1 MRFKR
6 LITLFEIFLAVSISF
21 VLGFNFSSAN
31 VYAQEDDDRV
41 CCVQAE
47 IDGET
52 KACQYTDESNCVGGR
67 GISTR
72 CEDTLEC
79 RPVCCDL
86 TVADYEETGGLGCLQ
101 NVAASTCS
109 AREGNVAD
117 DASCRSAPQCSTG
130 CCIVGT
136 QGVLT
141 TEAGCNS
148 LTSRYPDLTMD
159 FRADI
164 QNEIGCFL
172 AARTQEKGCC
182 VGESA
187 DAENSC
193 GLSTRGE
200 CSGEFFANTDCVDVP
215 DGKCENCNPE
225 IPKSEW
231 KKTCSY
237 DYGDSVF
244 YEDACGNPIVFGA
257 PAKPCVYS
265 DGFLCRE
272 EDNNVY
278 CDDLNCAADSNPE
291 TSEIWDNP
299 RVDENGDCS
308 SGAAFNDNCWTNDYT
323 FNGRN
328 SRRNGEKWCEF
339 DADAGPTRDLPGT
352 RHYVHACYEG
362 KETVIPCEEY
372 RNEYCFQFDGPE
384 ISSAGCFENKAS
396 INRCGECTAR
406 DCCEN
411 SDLRTC
417 VWVSADQ
424 ERVDESV
431 QDINDARR
439 ERAEAR
445 GEDLPADVASPD
457 ADEDGLCFPLV
468 PPGTIGNPELCGF
481 NNGEEFV
488 NPLNLEVAWHN
499 AGSWADWDCD
509 GPCKAYT
516 QKFAYQYNSLC
527 NAQGDCGAGYNLIGK
542 WSEGGFERTCDVGS
556 EIRNDFGDGDVS
568 GVGADGEYNYWYQ
581 GNVYDEDDAD
591 RLINNCLT
599 QLPDPADKTDGDF
612 NFLNYLTYKGGLNAE
627 LPPEAA
633 DLGFW
638 AEGVIGERVSGA
650 ELVAILGTVGMMAIV
665 NVAGFFTG
673 ATVGIAL
680 IAAPIPIINIVVLS
694 LVVIASVVILLTGGE
709 STEDVHISCNPWVP
723 PNGGENC
730 ELCHQAGTINAE
742 GQAINVDFT
751 AGGLHDC
758 TLALCWSLGQGC
770 EFFSNVEEGPRCL
783 SKCEG
788 ENADVNFN
796 RYQITDLDLSEDNK
810 NKCTLTQDYTS
821 EERDCIQVNG
831 QLGFVKANTAVK
843 VGVHT
848 DELATCRWDFERP
861 SGPTDDDYYNNLK
874 NTFDQSLASND
885 HTIILEPSIHLNAG
899 DRKTMYVACID
910 VCENTNAP
918 NYYDLNIEV
927 GNVQDVGA
935 PRFMEIIPESGS
947 AIKHDLEEFTAKL
960 KLEEPAMCRW
970 SRTND
975 VYELMPEENPINC
988 RTGYNRNGCNIQFTN
1003 LVQGV
1008 NKFYIRCQDEQG
1020 NSNVDSIPSNEG
1032 YVLFRSNPL
1041 EIVSVRCIHSFGDEC
1056 GTIYDKNFTL
1066 EAATF
1071 GGGYEGKAVCYLRM
1085 FGDSETPFR
1094 YTNSSLHTQVVGPR
1108 LSGTYN
1114 DVLRCVDNAG
1124 NDVVQNIN
1132 YTFFVDDDAPKILR
1146 VNKEG
1151 DNLVILTDE
1160 DATCRYADNK
1170 NINYNEM
1177 NEFGTS
1183 GGMRHST
1190 SISRDYMSVIC
1201 MDRFNHFASL
1211 DVYSAEL

>member
-1 MRFKR
+1 MRFKN
-6 LITLFEIFLAVSISF
+6 LITLFEIFLVVSISF
-21 VLGFNFSSAN
+21 VLGFNFNSVNA
-31 VYAQEDDDRV
+31 YAQEDNNRV

-47 IDGET
+47 IDGED

-67 GISTR
+67 GIPTR
-72 CEDTLEC
+72 CEDTSDC

-86 TVADYEETGGLGCLQ
+86 TGADYEETGGLGCLQ

-109 AREGNVAD
+109 ARGGNVVD
-117 DASCRSAPQCSTG
+117 DASCRSAPQCSIG

-141 TEAGCNS
+141 TESGCSS
-148 LTSRYPDLTMD
+148 LTSQYPDLTMD
-159 FRADI
+159 FRGDI

-193 GLSTRGE
+193 GLTTRGA
-200 CSGEFFANTDCVDVP
+200 CSGEFFANTDCVNVP
-215 DGKCENCNPE
+215 DGKCENCNPG
-225 IPKSEW
+225 IPKAEW

-257 PAKPCVYS
+257 AAEPCVYS

-272 EDNNVY
+272 EDSNVY
-278 CDDLNCAADSNPE
+278 CDDLNCAADTDTNINE
-291 TSEIWDNP
+291 VWDNP
-299 RVDENGDCS
+299 RVDENGNCPLD
-308 SGAAFNDNCWTNDYT
+308 AMFNNNCWTDDNI

-328 SRRNGEKWCEF
+328 FRRNGEKWCEY

-384 ISSAGCFENKAS
+384 ISSARCFENKAAT
-396 INRCGECTAR
+396 NRCGECTAR

-411 SDLRTC
+411 QDLRTC
-417 VWVSADQ
+417 VWISAEQ
-424 ERVDESV
+424 EDVDGSV
-431 QDINDARR
+431 QNINDARR
-439 ERAEAR
+439 ERAQER
-445 GEDLPADVASPD
+445 GEDLPTDVASPN
-457 ADEDGLCFPLV
+457 ADEEGLCIPLV
-468 PPGTIGNPELCGF
+468 PPGTAGNPELCGF
-481 NNGEEFV
+481 NNEEEFV
-488 NPLNLEVAWHN
+488 NPLSLEVAWHN
-499 AGSWADWDCD
+499 AGWGADWDCD
-509 GPCKAYT
+509 GPCEIYT
-516 QKFAYQYNSLC
+516 QKFAYQYNTIC

-542 WSEGGFERTCDVGS
+542 WSEGGFERTCDVNG

-581 GNVYDEDDAD
+581 GNVYDDDDAD

-599 QLPDPADKTDGDF
+599 QLPDPAGKTDDDF
-612 NFLNYLTYKGGLNAE
+612 SFLDSINYKGSLNVQ

-633 DLGFW
+633 DIGFW
-638 AEGVIGERVSGA
+638 GGEQF
-650 ELVAILGTVGMMAIV
+650 LG
-665 NVAGFFTG
+665 FTG
-673 ATVGIAL
+673 AESIIGGAALLGLGVTTLISSIGVGGFAFL
-680 IAAPIPIINIVVLS
+680 IGVGTAIPIINLVIVAVV
-694 LVVIASVVILLTGGE
+694 VVIVIGAIISGGE
-709 STEDVHISCNPWVP
+709 STEDVQISCNPWVP

-730 ELCHQAGTINAE
+730 ELCHQVGTINTE
-742 GQAINVDFT
+742 GQEINVDFT

-758 TLALCWSLGQGC
+758 TPALCESLGQGC
-770 EFFSNVEEGPRCL
+770 EFFNNIEDGPRCL

-796 RYQITDLDLSEDNK
+796 RYQITDLDLSEENK

-821 EERDCIQVNG
+821 EERNCMQVNG

-848 DELATCRWDFERP
+848 DELATCRWDFAKP
-861 SGPTDDDYYNNLK
+861 SGPTDIDFYNNLGK
-874 NTFDQSLASND
+874 TFDQSLASND
-885 HTIILEPSIHLNAG
+885 HTIILEPGIHLNEG
-899 DRKTMYVACID
+899 EVKTMYVACVD

-918 NYYDLNIEV
+918 DYYSLNIEV
-927 GNVQDVGA
+927 GNVRNIG
-935 PRFMEIIPESGS
+935 PPEFMEIIPASGS

-960 KLEEPAMCRW
+960 KLGEPAMCRW

-975 VYELMPEENPINC
+975 VYELMPEENQFNC
-988 RTGYNRNGCNIQFTN
+988 RTGYNRDGCNAGFTD

-1056 GTIYDKNFTL
+1056 GTIYDRNFTL

-1071 GGGYEGKAVCYLRM
+1071 GGGYDGKAVCYLRM

-1094 YTNSSLHTQVVGPR
+1094 YTNSSLHTQAVGPR
-1108 LSGTYN
+1108 PSETYTN
-1114 DVLRCVDNAG
+1114 ELRCIDNAG
-1124 NDVVQNIN
+1124 NDASKNIN
-1132 YTFFVDDDAPKILR
+1132 YTFFVDEDAPKILR

-1160 DATCRYADNK
+1160 DATCKYSADR
-1170 NINYNEM
+1170 NIIYNEM
-1177 NEFGTS
+1177 NGFGTS

-1190 SISRDYMSVIC
+1190 SISGDYMHVIC
-1201 MDRFNHFASL
+1201 MDRFNHFTGL

>member
-1 MRFKR
+1 MRFKN
-6 LITLFEIFLAVSISF
+6 LITFFEIFLVVSISF
-21 VLGFNFSSAN
+21 VLGFNFSSPN
-31 VYAQEDDDRV
+31 IYAQEDDNRV

-47 IDGET
+47 IDSET
-52 KACQYTDESNCVGGR
+52 KACQYTDESNCAGGR
-67 GISTR
+67 GIPTR
-72 CEDTLEC
+72 CEDTFEC

-86 TVADYEETGGLGCLQ
+86 TGAGYDETSGLGCLQ
-101 NVAASTCS
+101 NVAASICS
-109 AREGNVAD
+109 TRGGNVVD

-141 TEAGCNS
+141 TEAGCAD
-148 LTSRYPDLTMD
+148 LTSQYPDLTMD
-159 FRADI
+159 FRGDV
-164 QNEIGCFL
+164 QNELGCFL
-172 AARTQEKGCC
+172 AARSQERGCC

-187 DAENSC
+187 DAGNSC

-200 CSGEFFANTDCVDVP
+200 CSGEFFANTDCVNVP
-215 DGKCENCNPE
+215 GGSCEDCKPN
-225 IPKSEW
+225 IPKAEW

-244 YEDACGNPIVFGA
+244 YEDACGNPIVFSA
-257 PAKPCVYS
+257 PAEECVYS

-272 EDNNVY
+272 EDSNVY
-278 CDDLNCAADSNPE
+278 CDNLNCAADTDTNTNE
-291 TSEIWDNP
+291 VWDNP
-299 RVDENGDCS
+299 RVDENGDCPL
-308 SGAAFNDNCWTNDYT
+308 GAAFDNTCWTNDYT

-328 SRRNGEKWCEF
+328 FRRNGERWCEF

-384 ISSAGCFENKAS
+384 QSAARCLENKAA
-396 INRCGECTAR
+396 INRCGDCTAR

-411 SDLRTC
+411 PDLRTC
-417 VWVSADQ
+417 VWIPADQ

-431 QDINDARR
+431 QNINDARR
-439 ERAEAR
+439 ERTEAR
-445 GEDLPADVASPD
+445 GEDATNLNNVEIG
-457 ADEDGLCFPLV
+457 ADEKGLCLPLV

-481 NNGEEFV
+481 NNEEEFV
-488 NPLNLEVAWHN
+488 NPLVLQVAWHN
-499 AGSWADWDCD
+499 AGWRTDWDCD
-509 GPCKAYT
+509 GPCEVYT
-516 QKFAYQYNSLC
+516 QKFAYQYNSIC

-556 EIRNDFGDGDVS
+556 EIRNDYSGGEVSSTDEYTYWEPDGRYGDDE
-568 GVGADGEYNYWYQ
+568 ADALVQ
-581 GNVYDEDDAD
+581 T
-591 RLINNCLT
+591 CLT
-599 QLPDPADKTDGDF
+599 QLPDPADKTEGDF
-612 NFLNYLTYKGGLNAE
+612 NFLDLINYKGSLNAQ

-633 DLGFW
+633 DLSFW
-638 AEGVIGERVSGA
+638 AGAVFGERVSGT
-650 ELVAILGTVGMMAIV
+650 ELSVIGGSLVALGILNVVGYFSSA
-665 NVAGFFTG
+665 FTIG
-673 ATVGIAL
+673 LFV
-680 IAAPIPIINIVVLS
+680 AAPVPILNVVVLA
-694 LVVIASVVILLTGGE
+694 LVVVATIVTLASGGE
-709 STEDVHISCNPWVP
+709 STEEVQISCNSWVP

-730 ELCHQAGTINAE
+730 ELCHQAGTIDVDGRE
-742 GQAINVDFT
+742 INIDFT

-758 TLALCWSLGQGC
+758 TPALCWSLGQGC

-796 RYQITDLDLSEDNK
+796 RYQITDLDLSEENK
-810 NKCTLTQDYTS
+810 NKCTLTQDYNS
-821 EERDCIQVNG
+821 EEKNCRQDNG
-831 QLGFVKANTAVK
+831 QLSFVKANTAVK
-843 VGVHT
+843 VGFYT

-861 SGPTDDDYYNNLK
+861 SGPTDVDFYNNLGK
-874 NTFDQSLASND
+874 TFDQSLASND
-885 HTIILEPSIHLNAG
+885 HTITLEPGIHLNEG
-899 DRKTMYVACID
+899 ERKTMYAACMD
-910 VCENTNAP
+910 VCGNTNAP
-918 NYYDLNIEV
+918 NYYSLNLEV

-935 PRFMEIIPESGS
+935 PQFMEIIPESGS

-960 KLEEPAMCRW
+960 KLNEAAMCRW

-975 VYELMPEENPINC
+975 VYDLMSEEFNC
-988 RTGYNRNGCNIQFTN
+988 RAGYNRNGCNMQFTN

-1032 YVLFRSNPL
+1032 YVLFKSNPL

-1071 GGGYEGKAVCYLRM
+1071 GGGYDGKAVCYLRM
-1085 FGDSETPFR
+1085 FGDSETQFR
-1094 YTNSSLHTQVVGPR
+1094 NTDSSLHTQVVGPR

-1114 DVLRCVDNAG
+1114 DILRCVDNAG
-1124 NDVVQNIN
+1124 NEAVKNID
-1132 YTFFVDDDAPKILR
+1132 YTFFVDEAAPKIFR

-1160 DATCRYADNK
+1160 DATCKYSADK
-1170 NINYNEM
+1170 NIIYNEM
-1177 NEFGTS
+1177 NGFGTS
-1183 GGMRHST
+1183 GGMRHSI
-1190 SISRDYMSVIC
+1190 SISGDYMHVIC